1 MKLSAWHMVVLLACV
16 SAPASAQT
24 APNSA
29 QPTGTSDTGSP
40 KPPTYTPEQ
49 LFGTLGSPASSVNSI
64 QTPTPAQ
71 APQPAQSPAP
81 ATQQPSTTETRPDGP
96 NRPCAAVPGSP
107 SDPRFPGVSASQ
119 FQRAGVSADAFTR
132 PGVSAEQ
139 LSALMPGGAARPCQS
154 PGNVVL
160 YPDPVRQPRP
170 IASPID
176 QP

>member
-1 MKLSAWHMVVLLACV
+1 MKLSAWYMVVLLACV
-16 SAPASAQT
+16 SAPASAQV

-40 KPPTYTPEQ
+40 KPPTHTPEQ

-64 QTPTPAQ
+64 QTPAPAQ
-71 APQPAQSPAP
+71 APAP

-96 NRPCAAVPGSP
+96 NRPCAAVQGSP

-139 LSALMPGGAARPCQS
+139 LKALTPGGAVRPCQAS
-154 PGNVVL
+154 GNVVL

-170 IASPID
+170 IAPPID

>member
-1 MKLSAWHMVVLLACV
+1 MKLSTWYMLVLPACV
-16 SAPASAQT
+16 SASASAQV

-40 KPPTYTPEQ
+40 KPPSYTPEQ

-64 QTPTPAQ
+64 QTPPPAQ
-71 APQPAQSPAP
+71 APQPVQPPVP

-119 FQRAGVSADAFTR
+119 FQRAGVRDRKSV
-132 PGVSAEQ
+132 GW
-139 LSALMPGGAARPCQS
+139 G
-154 PGNVVL
+154 
-160 YPDPVRQPRP
+160 
-170 IASPID
+170 
-176 QP
+176 